1 MEIRKNVNLA
11 RMHAE
16 DMAQAEQMAALKTLV
31 QAVDLTDEQALAVK
45 SFYPEWETGVAY
57 GVGDR
62 ALFDGALYKCLQGH
76 TSRADLAPRAA
87 VSLWAEVLAGQDGT
101 EVGEWEQPEST
112 NPYMKGDRVIHNGK
126 TWECSIDN
134 NVWEPGVYGWAEV

>member
-45 SFYPEWETGVAY
+45 SFYPEWGTGVAY
-57 GVGDR
+57 GVGDM

-101 EVGEWEQPEST
+101 EVGEWKQPEST

-126 TWECSIDN
+126 TWESSIDN